1 MTIHD
6 AAPHE
11 PTKLSELLKA
21 RLPFLR
27 RDTLKRVADVL
38 EALIQGQSTCHRVL
52 ATFLPSNTSPEA
64 RKKRLERC
72 FHDQQ
77 ITEAVFLRLLLPLLP
92 TGKLV
97 LALDRT
103 NWTHG
108 TQPLNL
114 LVLGV
119 VLHGFTLPLVW
130 TALPHGG
137 SSDTALR
144 EQLVARLLQHL
155 PATRWKVL
163 VADREFIGYQWFR
176 FLRQRGIK
184 RCLRVKGSARVDG
197 DRLDEVYAT
206 LAPGQTVAMMG
217 KEAVYGCWMQMV
229 VTRSPTGDLVC
240 LATDLHA
247 QDACAVYRLRWSIEC
262 TFSSMKSRGF
272 DLERTG
278 MTRGTRLERLFG
290 LVTLAWVWCLRVGVN
305 VAVQRPIQ
313 VKTHGRQAMSLVTYG
328 WERLAH
334 ALRWASPTVST
345 FVDLLAGT
353 FSAPGGFEEQGV
365 RY

>member
-6 AAPHE
+6 AALHE
-11 PTKLSELLKA
+11 PTKLSEVLKA

-27 RDTLKRVADVL
+27 RDTLQRVADVL
-38 EALIQGQSTCHRVL
+38 EALVQGQSTCQRVL
-52 ATFLPSNTSPEA
+52 APFLPSDSSPEA

-72 FHDQQ
+72 FRDEQLQ
-77 ITEAVFLRLLLPLLP
+77 GEVFLLALLPLLP
-92 TGKLV
+92 PGKLV

-103 NWTHG
+103 NWMHG

-119 VLHGFTLPLVW
+119 VIHGFTLPLVW
-130 TALPHGG
+130 AALPHSG
-137 SSDTALR
+137 SSDTATR
-144 EQLVARLLQHL
+144 ERLIARLLRHL
-155 PATRWKVL
+155 PACRWKVL
-163 VADREFIGYQWFR
+163 VADREFIGQDWFC
-176 FLRQRGIK
+176 FLRRRGLK
-184 RCLRVKGSARVDG
+184 RCLRIKGSARVDG
-197 DRLDEVYAT
+197 DRLDEIYAD
-206 LAPGQTVAMMG
+206 LAPGQVVAMLDR
-217 KEAVYGCWMQMV
+217 EAVYGCWMQIV

-247 QDACAVYRLRWSIEC
+247 GDACRLYHLRWSIEC

-278 MTRGTRLERLFG
+278 ITHPDRLERLFG
-290 LVTLAWVWCLRVGVN
+290 LVTLAWVWCLRVGVD
-305 VAVQRPIQ
+305 AAGQRPIQ
-313 VKTHGRQAMSLVTYG
+313 IKAHGRQAMSLVTYG

-334 ALRWASPTVST
+334 ALRWASKAATT
-345 FVDLLAGT
+345 FVTLLTCGFA
-353 FSAPGGFEEQGV
+353 APGEHRKQDV

>member
-11 PTKLSELLKA
+11 PTKLADLLKA

-27 RDTLKRVADVL
+27 RDTLQRVADVL
-38 EALIQGQSTCHRVL
+38 EALIQGHSTCRRVL
-52 ATFLPSNTSPEA
+52 APFLPGNASPEA

-72 FHDQQ
+72 LRDEQL
-77 ITEAVFLRLLLPLLP
+77 TDEVFLLALLPLLP
-92 TGKLV
+92 PGQLI

-103 NWTHG
+103 NWMHG

-119 VLHGFTLPLVW
+119 VLNGFTLPLVW

-137 SSDTALR
+137 SSDTARR
-144 EQLVARLLQHL
+144 EQLVARLLRHL

-163 VADREFIGYQWFR
+163 VADREFVGQDWFR
-176 FLRQRGIK
+176 FLRRRRVK

-197 DRLDEVYAT
+197 DRLDEVYAN
-206 LAPGQTVAMMG
+206 LGSGQTVAMLG
-217 KEAVYGCWMQMV
+217 KEVVYGCRMQIV
-229 VTRSPTGDLVC
+229 VTRSPAGDLVC

-247 QDACAVYRLRWSIEC
+247 QDACWIYRFRWSVEC
-262 TFSSMKSRGF
+262 TFSSMKLRGF

-278 MTRGTRLERLFG
+278 ITLDDRLERLFG
-290 LVTLAWVWCLRVGVN
+290 LVTLAWVWCLRVGVD
-305 VAVQRPIQ
+305 AARHRPIQ
-313 VKTHGRQAMSLVTYG
+313 LKAHGRPAMSVVTYG

-334 ALRWASPTVST
+334 ALRWASTAAST
-345 FVDLLAGT
+345 FVALLTCA
-353 FSAPGGFEEQGV
+353 FSAPGASGAKGV